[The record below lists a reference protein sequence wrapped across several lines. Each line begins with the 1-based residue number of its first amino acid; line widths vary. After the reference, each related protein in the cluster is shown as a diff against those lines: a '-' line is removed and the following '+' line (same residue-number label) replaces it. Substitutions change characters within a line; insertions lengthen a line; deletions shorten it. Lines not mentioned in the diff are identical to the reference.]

1 MWTSRELA
9 PSDRPLLLEY
19 LCSGAV
25 RAAEWPTV
33 QSNGVLDAMKGSL
46 PFCANRA
53 TCKLHPAAYLN
64 PFFEELNQH
73 CNTSRVAV
81 VPYRSQSHLK
91 QVLCN
96 LHAEEAVEVQ
106 TLLVPFC
113 ALVKGT
119 AEFALVVI
127 NVPRKR
133 YTWQRSSAFDPS
145 LSSQDPSSPC
155 LAWSTRQTPTR
166 REPIHP
172 PPCVNGCLCDLLLI
186 QSL

>member
-1 MWTSRELA
+1 MWTIRELA
-9 PSDRPLLLEY
+9 APGQPLLLDI
-19 LCSGAV
+19 LCAGAV
-25 RAAEWPTV
+25 EAAEWPTV
-33 QSNGVLDAMKGSL
+33 QSKGVLDAMKGSL
-46 PFCANRA
+46 PFCANWA

-73 CNTSRVAV
+73 CNTSQVAV

-91 QVLCN
+91 EVLFN
-96 LHAEEAVEVQ
+96 LHAEKGVDVQ

-133 YTWQRSSAFDPS
+133 SDFDSS

-155 LAWSTRQTPTR
+155 LAWSTGQTPTR
-166 REPIHP
+166 LEPIHP
-172 PPCVNGCLCDLLLI
+172 PPSVIGCLCDLLLI